1 VKLEQVID
9 VESGQMDSWWGS
21 YHSAFGPLEAMSSCR
36 QSFSRE
42 EFVAVMVNPKAEKFV
57 ALTDDGGLIGLAIVV
72 PPSELT
78 WISPGFYA
86 ERFPGRDV
94 RYYGAI
100 HVDPAHQ
107 GGRHF
112 FDFCKW
118 LAKMESERGS
128 VVAYDVA
135 AFNEVVTKVV
145 VAAFEAA
152 EAVFEH
158 QVVSTQEY
166 HVIDVKA

>member
-1 VKLEQVID
+1 MEQFIE
-9 VESGQMDSWWGS
+9 VEPSQVDSWWES
-21 YHSAFGPLEAMSSCR
+21 YHSAFGPLETMSSCR
-36 QSFSRE
+36 QSFSYE
-42 EFVAVMVNPKAEKFV
+42 EFVAVMMSSKAEKFV

-78 WISPGFYA
+78 WISSGFYA

-112 FDFCKW
+112 FAFCKW

-135 AFNEVVTKVV
+135 AFNEVVTKAV

-152 EAVFEH
+152 GANFEH
-158 QVVSTQEY
+158 QVVSVQEY
-166 HVIDVKA
+166 HVIDVKP